1 VEEGVYVGDDVL
13 YRRSYGAR
21 FAEMQEFAPDAFAA
35 YAAWDR
41 AAFQEGAL
49 PSKVK
54 ELIAVA
60 VAHVTGCPY
69 CIEAHVGRLKTLG
82 GTREELMEAVQIAG
96 LLKAGSA
103 LAHGVNAL
111 NAFDR
116 A

>member
-1 VEEGVYVGDDVL
+1 MGDDVL
-13 YRRSYGAR
+13 YRRTYGAR
-21 FAEMQEFAPDAFAA
+21 FAEMHEFAPDAFEA

-49 PSKVK
+49 SRQTK

-69 CIEAHVGRLKTLG
+69 CIESHVGRLKKLG
-82 GTREELMEAVQIAG
+82 GTREQLMEAVQIAG

-116 A
+116 E

>member
-1 VEEGVYVGDDVL
+1 MADDVL

-21 FAEMQEFAPDAFAA
+21 FPQMRAHAPDAFDA
-35 YAAWDR
+35 YVAWDR
-41 AAFQEGAL
+41 AAFQDGAL
-49 PSKVK
+49 SRKTK

-69 CIEAHVGRLKTLG
+69 CIEAHAGNLRQLG
-82 GTREELMEAVQIAG
+82 ATKEELMEAVQIAG
-96 LLKAGSA
+96 VLKAGSA

-116 A
+116 ED